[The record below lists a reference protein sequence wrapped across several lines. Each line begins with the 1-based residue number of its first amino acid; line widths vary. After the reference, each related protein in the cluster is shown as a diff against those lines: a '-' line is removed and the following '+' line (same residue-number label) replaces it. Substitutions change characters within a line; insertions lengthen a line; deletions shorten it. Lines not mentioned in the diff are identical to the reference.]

1 MQRGVKS
8 YLAAGILAV
17 FSQQSSAINIQFDY
31 SLDTNGFFGSAGSTQ
46 RTILEAA
53 GSFFA
58 SNINDSLTA
67 ITPDANNQFNAV
79 IDHPGT
85 GASYTINNLNVPAD
99 TLIIYAGGRS
109 LSGSTLGVGG
119 PGGFSI
125 PSAQS
130 QAFIDNA
137 VSRGQ
142 AGALGPASGRTD
154 FGPWGGTVTF
164 DTDASTNWYF
174 DTDLSTSADVM
185 DNDFFSVALHEIG
198 HMLGIGTSDSWNNL
212 IAGSDFTGAAST
224 SIFGGNVPLSD
235 PGHWADGTSGLVNGV
250 AKETAMDPS
259 ILQGTRKVFT
269 DLDLAALSDVGWELT
284 AVPVPAAVWLFGSGL
299 MGLVVTARRRT

>member
-1 MQRGVKS
+1 
-8 YLAAGILAV
+8 
-17 FSQQSSAINIQFDY
+17 
-31 SLDTNGFFGSAGSTQ
+31 
-46 RTILEAA
+46 
-53 GSFFA
+53 
-58 SNINDSLTA
+58 
-67 ITPDANNQFNAV
+67 
-79 IDHPGT
+79 
-85 GASYTINNLNVPAD
+85 
-99 TLIIYAGGRS
+99 
-109 LSGSTLGVGG
+109 
-119 PGGFSI
+119 
-125 PSAQS
+125 
-130 QAFIDNA
+130 
-137 VSRGQ
+137 
-142 AGALGPASGRTD
+142 
-154 FGPWGGTVTF
+154 
-164 DTDASTNWYF
+164 
-174 DTDLSTSADVM
+174 M